1 MIPTLRVLGPL
12 EIVGPAGLIAIR
24 EGLPRKLIAA
34 LAIRMPSPVSV
45 DALVEELWTS
55 KRPADARNALQAQV
69 SYVRR
74 RLEPV
79 QAQLMV
85 ERYADGYRL
94 ICTDESAFDA
104 TVFERAI
111 RAIESDTDAQ
121 RAADH
126 QARIRGADDALS
138 MWRGH
143 PYADAMYDDF
153 AQAEINR
160 LRELHA
166 TVNERRAESLLA
178 LGRHA
183 DAAASLQNLVAE
195 YPLRESLWAAYMLAL
210 YRSRRQAEAL
220 RAYSTARER
229 LIEDLG
235 VEPCAA
241 LRDLEARILAQDPSL
256 DPAAESPATF
266 AVVGLTDKANDRLPL
281 AKPVF
286 DSRVPEPL
294 SSLVGRG
301 FEVEQISNLVHS
313 GRLTTLTGVG
323 GVGKTRL
330 AIEIALAVKHDWPT
344 RLIEFG
350 SLAAGADVN
359 LLIASEIGVPSVPNT
374 NPLEAVAAQLGQQP
388 SLLVF
393 DTCEHVID
401 QVALAAATLLRRNEH
416 VRILAT
422 SRQPLGVAG
431 EVVWSV
437 PPLELAEEGATSLV
451 EVAASG
457 AVRLFEARARAS
469 RTDFMLDADNAG
481 AVAHICR
488 SLDGLP
494 LAIEL
499 AAARVNL
506 LSPAK
511 IVERLD
517 DRFAFLSHGPRTVES
532 RQRSLRA
539 LIQWSYDMLAEDE
552 RTFFDRLGVFGDSFD
567 LNAAAAVAGEGLDT
581 DPLELLGALVE
592 RSLVASTRT
601 DRFVL
606 LDILREFA
614 ASRLEDG
621 SGAVDASA
629 IRQRHAQWYTR
640 LALDA
645 DPKSHGPL
653 PAAWPTV
660 RAETSN
666 CLSALAWYSSVGDLV
681 SGARLAGAL
690 AGFWM
695 LEEQIVQAD
704 RWLNRFRMAD
714 ADDATMAS
722 LMRGVGILEL
732 YQSRFDDA
740 LEATRQSV
748 AHARASGDQHLVA
761 SALLAFG
768 SAHWGVGNFT
778 ESESALAEAADIF
791 EAVGDQRGH
800 GFALALL
807 GRTRTASGDPTAVS
821 CLEQAMELLA
831 ASGDGWMGCAA
842 AEHLATA
849 MLRSGRVD
857 EAAQLARASIALGE
871 RVGSR
876 AGQVAALLTLG
887 RALLA
892 AGETTQACRTHTAV
906 LARALASGNPGTA
919 ADAIDALADVI
930 DHHDQPDLAVQFLGS
945 ASAIRARRNVLVPS
959 VARDGRLALTGRL
972 SARVG
977 DNRYAELEGEG
988 RRRDAAWV
996 RDQVE
1001 AVVGANV

>member
-12 EIVGPAGLIAIR
+12 EIVGPAGLITVR
-24 EGLPRKLIAA
+24 EGIPRKLLAA

-45 DALVEELWTS
+45 DVLVEELWTT

-69 SYVRR
+69 SYLRR
-74 RLEPV
+74 RLAPM
-79 QAQLMV
+79 QAQFAV

-94 ICTDESAFDA
+94 YFTDESAFDVR
-104 TVFERAI
+104 VFDRTL
-111 RAIESDTDAQ
+111 RAIETEAEPQ
-121 RAADH
+121 TAGDH
-126 QARIRGADDALS
+126 EARIRRADEALA
-138 MWRGH
+138 MWRGQ

-153 AQAEINR
+153 AQTEISR

-178 LGRHA
+178 LGRHT
-183 DAAASLQNLVAE
+183 DAASSLQNLVAE

-241 LRDLEARILAQDPSL
+241 LRELEARILAQDPSL
-256 DPAAESPATF
+256 DPPAESPAMF
-266 AVVGLTDKANDRLPL
+266 SVVDSTDNADNRSPG
-281 AKPVF
+281 AKPPF
-286 DSRVPEPL
+286 DSHVPEPL

-301 FEVEQISNLVHS
+301 FEVEQIFSLVHS

-330 AIEIALAVKHDWPT
+330 AIEVALAVKRDWPT

-401 QVALAAATLLRRNEH
+401 QVALAAATLLRRNEN

-431 EVVWSV
+431 EVIWTV

-451 EVAASG
+451 DVAASG
-457 AVRLFEARARAS
+457 AVRLFEVRARAS
-469 RTDFMLDADNAG
+469 RSDFTLDADNAG
-481 AVAHICR
+481 AVARICR

-539 LIQWSYDMLAEDE
+539 LIQWSYDMLADDE

-567 LNAAAAVAGEGLDT
+567 LDAAAAVAGEGLDT

-592 RSLVASTRT
+592 RSLVASTRA

-614 ASRLEDG
+614 ASRLQDG
-621 SGAVDASA
+621 NDPADVSST
-629 IRQRHAQWYTR
+629 RQRHAQWYTR
-640 LALDA
+640 LALAA

-690 AGFWM
+690 GGFWM

-704 RWLNRFRMAD
+704 RWLNRFRTAD
-714 ADDATMAS
+714 ADEASMAS
-722 LMRGVGILEL
+722 LMRGIGILEL
-732 YQSRFDDA
+732 YQSRFDEA

-748 AHARASGDQHLVA
+748 ALARAAGDRHLVA

-768 SAHWGVGNFT
+768 SAQWGVGNFA
-778 ESESALAEAADIF
+778 ESEEALA
-791 EAVGDQRGH
+791 
-800 GFALALL
+800 
-807 GRTRTASGDPTAVS
+807 
-821 CLEQAMELLA
+821 
-831 ASGDGWMGCAA
+831 
-842 AEHLATA
+842 
-849 MLRSGRVD
+849 
-857 EAAQLARASIALGE
+857 
-871 RVGSR
+871 
-876 AGQVAALLTLG
+876 
-887 RALLA
+887 
-892 AGETTQACRTHTAV
+892 
-906 LARALASGNPGTA
+906 
-919 ADAIDALADVI
+919 
-930 DHHDQPDLAVQFLGS
+930 
-945 ASAIRARRNVLVPS
+945 
-959 VARDGRLALTGRL
+959 
-972 SARVG
+972 
-977 DNRYAELEGEG
+977 
-988 RRRDAAWV
+988 
-996 RDQVE
+996 
-1001 AVVGANV
+1001 